1 MRTSFLSLAAFLVV
15 LSSCG
20 PSEAEMKAAREKAI
34 ADSLA
39 TIAAM
44 ERSFSIDA
52 ANSSVKWT
60 GTMLGVKSH
69 FGQVRLAEGKLTV
82 KGPSIVG
89 GSFVVDMSSITAQD
103 SAYAPDDAKQGTRAM
118 LLGHLASPDFF
129 DVANHPQ
136 ATFEITSVEAD
147 ALVGN
152 LTIRGVTNQEKV
164 TGVTMSVDGDN
175 VKASGKLTF
184 DRQKYGVAWSS
195 GAKDMVL
202 SDNIDV
208 EISLTGQAAAATI

>member
-1 MRTSFLSLAAFLVV
+1 MQ
-15 LSSCG
+15 
-20 PSEAEMKAAREKAI
+20 AAREKAV

-44 ERSFSIDA
+44 ERNFTIDA

-69 FGQVRLAEGKLTV
+69 HGQVGLTEGKLTL
-82 KGPSIVG
+82 KGPSIQG
-89 GSFVVDMSSITAQD
+89 GRFVVDMSSITAQD

-129 DVANHPQ
+129 DVASHPQ

-152 LTIRGVTNQEKV
+152 LTIRGVTNQEV
-164 TGVTMSVDGDN
+164 VSPT
-175 VKASGKLTF
+175 
-184 DRQKYGVAWSS
+184 RRR
-195 GAKDMVL
+195 
-202 SDNIDV
+202 
-208 EISLTGQAAAATI
+208 

>member
-1 MRTSFLSLAAFLVV
+1 MQ
-15 LSSCG
+15 
-20 PSEAEMKAAREKAI
+20 AAREKAV

-39 TIAAM
+39 TVAAM
-44 ERSFSIDA
+44 EHSFTIDP

-69 FGQVRLAEGKLTV
+69 YGQVGLTEGVLTV
-82 KGPSIVG
+82 KGPSIQG
-89 GSFVVDMSSITAQD
+89 GRFVVDMSSITAQD

-129 DVANHPQ
+129 DVASHPQ
-136 ATFEITSVEAD
+136 ATFEITSVEAGV
-147 ALVGN
+147 LVGN
-152 LTIRGVTNQEKV
+152 LTVRGVTNQEKV
-164 TGVTMSVDGDN
+164 TDVTMSTDGDSM
-175 VKASGKLTF
+175 KATGKLTF

-202 SDNIDV
+202 NDNIEL
-208 EISLTGQAAAATI
+208 EISIAGQAASAAI

>member
-1 MRTSFLSLAAFLVV
+1 MRTSFLSFAAFLVV

-20 PSEAEMKAAREKAI
+20 PTEAEMQAAREKAV

-44 ERSFSIDA
+44 ERSYTIDA

-69 FGQVRLAEGKLTV
+69 YGQVGLVEGKLDV
-82 KGPSIVG
+82 KGPSIQG
-89 GSFVVDMSSITAQD
+89 GRFVVDMTSITAQD
-103 SAYAPDDAKQGTRAM
+103 SAYAPDDAQQGTRAM

-129 DVANHPQ
+129 DVASHPQ
-136 ATFEITSVEAD
+136 AVFEITSVQPGV
-147 ALVGN
+147 LVGN
-152 LTIRGVTNQEKV
+152 LTVRGITNEEKV
-164 TGVTMSVDGDN
+164 TDVTMATDGDTM
-175 VKASGKLTF
+175 KATGKLTF

-202 SDNIDV
+202 NDNIEL
-208 EISLTGQAAAATI
+208 EITITGQSTPAAI